1 MAAKRS
7 RRLASRTLA
16 AALLIAAGLFAR
28 TAAADR
34 NPVRDAA
41 LAAGDAAWQGRAA
54 GAGEDGRA
62 RTAPIARAIAAYER
76 AKAADPQSL
85 AARWKLVRSLWFAAD
100 YADAA
105 PEIEIRHLDRATR
118 ESEDALDA
126 LAGRLGLS
134 GTLDSFEP
142 ALLAARLAPRDVEDA
157 AGTLFWSA
165 VAWGAWSQRHGRV
178 EAVRAG
184 VAARLYRA
192 AGAVIALDPT
202 FEEGGAHRML
212 ARIHAEVPRIPFV
225 SPFVDPERA
234 VPAAE
239 RAFEIGPEHLG
250 NRYLLALT
258 ILDVAPERR
267 AEALRLLS
275 AAAQADPRADQLVED
290 RAIRKAAHE
299 RLDRERGGERKLAAE
314 ISAGGT

>member
-1 MAAKRS
+1 MRS
-7 RRLASRTLA
+7 RRTASRVLA
-16 AALLIAAGLFAR
+16 AALLL
-28 TAAADR
+28 TAAALAQSAAAGDDA
-34 NPVRDAA
+34 RDAA
-41 LAAGDAAWQGRAA
+41 LARGDAAWAARAA
-54 GAGEDGRA
+54 GADDDGRA
-62 RTAPIARAIAAYER
+62 RRAPVERAIRGYEAAV
-76 AKAADPQSL
+76 AADPASL
-85 AARWKLVRSLWFAAD
+85 EARWKLVRALWFAAD

-105 PEIEIRHLDRATR
+105 PENELEHLDRATR
-118 ESEDALDA
+118 ESDDALDA
-126 LAGRLGLS
+126 LAQRIGVS

-142 ALLAARLAPRDVEDA
+142 AILSARIAPAELEDA
-157 AGTLFWSA
+157 AGTFFWSA
-165 VAWGAWSQRHGRV
+165 VAWGAWSQRRGRV

-184 VAARLYRA
+184 VAARLYQA

-239 RAFEIGPEHLG
+239 RACEIGPDNLG

-267 AEALRLLS
+267 DEALRLLS
-275 AAAQADPRADQLVED
+275 AAALAEPRADQLVED
-290 RAIRKAAHE
+290 RAMRKAARA
-299 RLDRERGGERKLAAE
+299 RLERERSGERQLAAE
-314 ISAGGT
+314 VSAGG

>member
-1 MAAKRS
+1 MAAKRP

-16 AALLIAAGLFAR
+16 AALALCAALLAAPVR
-28 TAAADR
+28 AADAEACR
-34 NPVRDAA
+34 EAIAR
-41 LAAGDAAWQGRAA
+41 GDRAWQERAS

-62 RTAPIARAIAAYER
+62 RMAPIARAIASYE
-76 AKAADPQSL
+76 AALAADPEST
-85 AARWKLVRSLWFAAD
+85 AARWKLVRALWFAAD

-105 PEIEIRHLDRATR
+105 PETERRHLDRATR
-118 ESEDALDA
+118 ESDLALDA

-142 ALLAARLAPRDVEDA
+142 ALLAARIPAAELEDV
-157 AGTLFWSA
+157 AGAFFWSA

-184 VAARLYRA
+184 VAARLYSA
-192 AGAVIALDPT
+192 AGAVVALDPA

-225 SPFVDPERA
+225 SGFVDPERA

-239 RAFEIGPEHLG
+239 RALEIGPRHLG

-267 AEALRLLS
+267 DEALSLLREI
-275 AAAQADPRADQLVED
+275 ALTEPRPDQLVED
-290 RAIRKAAHE
+290 RATRNAAQSRLAHE
-299 RLDRERGGERKLAAE
+299 QAGERNLADVSAAE
-314 ISAGGT
+314 

>member
-1 MAAKRS
+1 MRS
-7 RRLASRTLA
+7 RRTASRVLA
-16 AALLIAAGLFAR
+16 AALLL
-28 TAAADR
+28 TAAALSRSAAAGDDA
-34 NPVRDAA
+34 RDAA
-41 LAAGDAAWQGRAA
+41 LARGDAAWAARAA
-54 GAGEDGRA
+54 GADDDGHA
-62 RTAPIARAIAAYER
+62 RLAPIERAIRGYEG
-76 AKAADPQSL
+76 AVAADPASL
-85 AARWKLVRSLWFAAD
+85 EARWKLVRALWFAAD

-105 PEIEIRHLDRATR
+105 PENEVKHLDRATR
-118 ESEDALDA
+118 ESDDALDA
-126 LAGRLGLS
+126 LAQRIGVS

-142 ALLAARLAPRDVEDA
+142 ALLSARIPPEEIEDA
-157 AGTLFWSA
+157 AGTFFWSA

-178 EAVRAG
+178 EAVRSG
-184 VAARLYRA
+184 VAARLYQA

-239 RAFEIGPEHLG
+239 RACEIGPDNLG

-267 AEALRLLS
+267 DEALRLLS
-275 AAAQADPRADQLVED
+275 EAALAEPRADQLVED
-290 RAIRKAAHE
+290 RAMRKAARA
-299 RLDRERGGERKLAAE
+299 RLERERSGERQLAAE
-314 ISAGGT
+314 VSSGG

>member
-16 AALLIAAGLFAR
+16 AALALC
-28 TAAADR
+28 
-34 NPVRDAA
+34 AA
-41 LAAGDAAWQGRAA
+41 LATAPARAAGADACREAIVRGDRAWQARAK

-62 RTAPIARAIAAYER
+62 RPRPIARAIDAYET
-76 AKAADPQSL
+76 ALATDPRS
-85 AARWKLVRSLWFAAD
+85 AEARWKLIRALWFSAD
-100 YADAA
+100 YAAAA
-105 PEIEIRHLDRATR
+105 PETERRTLDRATR
-118 ESEDALDA
+118 ESEVALDA
-126 LAGRLGLS
+126 LAARLGLS

-142 ALLAARLAPRDVEDA
+142 ALLAARIPPAELEDA
-157 AGTLFWSA
+157 AGTFFWSA

-184 VAARLYRA
+184 VAARLYQA
-192 AGAVIALDPT
+192 AGAVIALDPA

-225 SPFVDPERA
+225 SGFVDPERA

-239 RAFEIGPEHLG
+239 RALEIGPSHLG

-267 AEALRLLS
+267 DEALSLLREIALS
-275 AAAQADPRADQLVED
+275 EPRADQLVED
-290 RAIRKAAHE
+290 RATRNAARERLAHE
-299 RLDRERGGERKLAAE
+299 QAGEQNLADVSAAAE
-314 ISAGGT
+314 